1 MATGYRA
8 VSKLGAAE
16 PQYNIYIYIYIYVC
30 VQTCIY
36 IYIYIKKT
44 QMQLLFLFLKEVL
57 GSAFGYLKCILQAA
71 RRMDGSWFR
80 CFCLSLPSNRTD
92 LSRWSDPHLGMTR

>member
-8 VSKLGAAE
+8 VSKLGAAA
-16 PQYNIYIYIYIYVC
+16 PQYNIYIYMC
-30 VQTCIY
+30 VNMY
-36 IYIYIKKT
+36 IYIYILKT